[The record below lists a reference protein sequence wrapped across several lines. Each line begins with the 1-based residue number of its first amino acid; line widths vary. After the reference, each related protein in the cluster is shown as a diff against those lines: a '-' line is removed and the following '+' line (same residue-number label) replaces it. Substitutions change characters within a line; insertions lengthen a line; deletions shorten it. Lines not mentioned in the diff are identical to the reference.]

1 MLETKINFNI
11 DKQEYILFIE
21 KRFFSKKYYLFR
33 KRTGNPLMKE
43 ISIKEI
49 RNSTLL
55 EDFKYCY
62 TLIKGL
68 LIQEKKLNERGKESS
83 N

>member
-21 KRFFSKKYYLFR
+21 KRFFSTKYYLFR
-33 KRTGNPLMKE
+33 KRTDNPLMREVAIKK
-43 ISIKEI
+43 IS
-49 RNSTLL
+49 NSTLL

-62 TLIKGL
+62 SLIKDL
-68 LIQEKKLNERGKESS
+68 FRKKIRNKNS
-83 N
+83 